1 MGDRLDDSDPPD
13 TASVTVARMASPEY
27 LRSLFDRCYFSRRI
41 GDAQMSIE
49 AFLNDPAG
57 LAFKGLLV
65 AAFLDFATG
74 SYAALKDGTFALDAL
89 AAWVRKHLLGRVA
102 PIATLL
108 VITYISGD
116 TITLAAAVAAGAA
129 YTAETLASI
138 VGNLNPPKAGDVQV
152 DEVAVEVNP
161 VPQD

>member
-1 MGDRLDDSDPPD
+1 
-13 TASVTVARMASPEY
+13 
-27 LRSLFDRCYFSRRI
+27 
-41 GDAQMSIE
+41 MSIE

-138 VGNLNPPKAGDVQV
+138 VGNLNPPKDSAVTTPT
-152 DEVAVEVNP
+152 EAAAVAINP
-161 VPQD
+161 IPAD